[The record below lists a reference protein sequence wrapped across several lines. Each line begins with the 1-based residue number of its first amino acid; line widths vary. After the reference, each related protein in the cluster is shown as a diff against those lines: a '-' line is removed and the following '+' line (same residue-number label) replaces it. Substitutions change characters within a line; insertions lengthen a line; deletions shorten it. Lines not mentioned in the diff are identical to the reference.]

1 MEDLIVDL
9 INRFGYLGIFFLI
22 TLENIFPPIPSEVI
36 LTFSGFMTTE
46 SNLTIFG
53 SVFFSS
59 LGSVLGAII
68 LYFIG
73 NILHK
78 DRLKKIISGKL
89 GKFLCLNEKDIEK
102 ANNWF
107 ERKENKTVFFCR
119 FIPVVRSLI
128 SLPAGM
134 AKMNLIQFIIYTL
147 TGSLLWN
154 FILIFLGNRVG
165 KNWKNIVNLINNYS
179 HIVLFMFI
187 IVFIGFIIY
196 NSRRKKR

>member
-68 LYFIG
+68 LYSIG

-78 DRLKKIISGKL
+78 DRLKKIVSGKL
-89 GKFLCLNEKDIEK
+89 GKILCLNEKDIEK

-107 ERKENKTVFFCR
+107 ERKGNKTVFFCR

-134 AKMNLIQFIIYTL
+134 AKMNLVKFIIYTL
-147 TGSLLWN
+147 AGSLLWN

-165 KNWKNIVNLINNYS
+165 KNWKVIVNLINSYS
-179 HIVLFMFI
+179 HIVLFMLI
-187 IVFIGFIIY
+187 IIFIGLIIY
-196 NSRRKKR
+196 YIKRKKR